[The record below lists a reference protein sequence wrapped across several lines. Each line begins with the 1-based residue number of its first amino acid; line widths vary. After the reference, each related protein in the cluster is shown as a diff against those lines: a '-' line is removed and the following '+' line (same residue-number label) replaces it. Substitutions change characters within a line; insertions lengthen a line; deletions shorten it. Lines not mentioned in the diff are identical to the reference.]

1 MRFSLEIKQDIYKV
15 ARFHYLDNH
24 MCQAWNRNRNA
35 NELRLLTGWVWQSKI
50 DNQYQM
56 GLKTITAAMRDA
68 YYTLIE
74 QRSAPGV
81 VNRIRRVA

>member
-1 MRFSLEIKQDIYKV
+1 MRFTNEIKQDIYKV
-15 ARFHYLDNH
+15 ARFHYLDKY

-50 DNQYQM
+50 DNKYQM
-56 GLKTITAAMRDA
+56 GLKTQTAALRDA
-68 YYTLIE
+68 YYVLLE